1 MSHERC
7 PQWDSVTLAVSLVT
21 ARCWR
26 PPDEDI
32 VVEVPNPFDLVD
44 ALVSLCAALLQATVP
59 NEEIARGLLRTIAAQ
74 SIERATMT
82 TGVKQMF
89 AERENRLNE

>member
-7 PQWDSVTLAVSLVT
+7 PKWDSVTLAISLVI

-26 PPDEDI
+26 PPDEHI
-32 VVEVPNPFDLVD
+32 VVEVQNPLDLVD

-59 NEEIARGLLRTIAAQ
+59 NEQIARGLLHTIAAQ
-74 SIERATMT
+74 STECAKTT
-82 TGVKQMF
+82 TGTKQIF
-89 AERENRLNE
+89 AELESRPNE